1 MRRLFWVGLGLGVGA
16 ASTILASRFVRRQTA
31 KVAPATLAREA
42 RSSMLDLAKLVSD
55 SVAEGKAAMQEKEV
69 ELRSERR

>member
-1 MRRLFWVGLGLGVGA
+1 VRRLFWVGLGLGVGA

-42 RSSMLDLAKLVSD
+42 RGSMLDLAKLVSD
-55 SVAEGKAAMQEKEV
+55 SVSEGKAAMQEKEV

>member
-42 RSSMLDLAKLVSD
+42 RGSMLDLAKLVSD

>member
-1 MRRLFWVGLGLGVGA
+1 VRRLFWVGLGLGVGA

-42 RSSMLDLAKLVSD
+42 RGSMLDLAKLVSD